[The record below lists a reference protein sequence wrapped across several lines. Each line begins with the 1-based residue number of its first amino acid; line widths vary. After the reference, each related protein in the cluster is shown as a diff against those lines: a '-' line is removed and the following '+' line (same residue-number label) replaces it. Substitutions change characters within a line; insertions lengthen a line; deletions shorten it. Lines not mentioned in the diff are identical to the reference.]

1 MKDVYERA
9 KTVVNR
15 LAVIL
20 AVLVLL
26 MIIAD
31 RYEADRSRD
40 KDTASAAAYETE
52 NA

>member
-9 KTVVNR
+9 KTVVNW

-20 AVLVLL
+20 AVLVLM

-31 RYEADRSRD
+31 RYDADRSRD
-40 KDTASAAAYETE
+40 EETASAAAYET
-52 NA
+52 NT